1 MFQPY
6 NGTILKV
13 FEPKSGL
20 YLLTERDPRTE
31 CYSPLSVFVL
41 LLYKHSHTAPQGQV
55 NAIPYFHQRETCAR
69 PSGRPGKQAA
79 LTDVLLFVQDLATN
93 NQLI

>member
-31 CYSPLSVFVL
+31 CYSPLSIFVL
-41 LLYKHSHTAPQGQV
+41 LLYKHSHTTPQGQV
-55 NAIPYFHQRETCAR
+55 KAIPYFHQSETKCAR
-69 PSGRPGKQAA
+69 PSSCPGKGAA
-79 LTDVLLFVQDLATN
+79 LTDVLLFVGD
-93 NQLI
+93 